1 MQQSTARMEE
11 PLVLDTLAEED
22 IDIFADTAGTDPAVL
37 FGVVYRTFSGA
48 VLGYLKAR
56 GVDDAEA
63 VTQDVFLAVFP
74 KIGDLTGGLPGAK
87 SLVFSIAHARMV
99 DYYRRVERRPDFTPY
114 DPSQDGRST
123 ASAEDHALGHDGG
136 AANLLDGLADDHR
149 EVLALRVVADLSI
162 EQVAGIMG
170 KSQGAI
176 KQLQRRA
183 LQNLK
188 DQTLRRNQAD
198 HE

>member
-1 MQQSTARMEE
+1 MEE
-11 PLVLDTLAEED
+11 PVVPDTLADED

-37 FGVVYRTFSGA
+37 FSAVYRTFSGA
-48 VLGYLKAR
+48 VLGYLRAR
-56 GVDDAEA
+56 GVDDPEA
-63 VTQDVFLAVFP
+63 VTQDVFLAFFP
-74 KIGDLTGGLPGAK
+74 KVDSLTGGLPGAK
-87 SLVFSIAHARMV
+87 SLLFSIAHARMV
-99 DYYRRVERRPDFTPY
+99 DHYRRLERRPGLASY
-114 DPSQDGRST
+114 DPLQDSRST
-123 ASAEDHALGHDGG
+123 ASAEDQVLGQNGG
-136 AANLLDGLADDHR
+136 AAALLEGLADDHR

-162 EQVAGIMG
+162 EQVAVIMG

-188 DQTLRRNQAD
+188 DQTLRRNQAH

>member
-1 MQQSTARMEE
+1 M
-11 PLVLDTLAEED
+11 LDTLAEED
-22 IDIFADTAGTDPAVL
+22 IDTFADTAGADPAVL
-37 FGVVYRTFSGA
+37 FGAVYRTFAGA
-48 VLGYLKAR
+48 VQGYLKAR
-56 GVDDAEA
+56 GVDDPEA
-63 VTQDVFLAVFP
+63 VTQDVFLAFFP
-74 KIGDLTGGLPGAK
+74 KIGELTGGLQGAK

-114 DPSQDGRST
+114 DPLQDGRST
-123 ASAEDHALGHDGG
+123 ASAEDHALGHGGG
-136 AANLLDGLADDHR
+136 AAHLLAGLTDEHR
-149 EVLALRVVADLSI
+149 QVLALRVVADLSI

>member
-1 MQQSTARMEE
+1 M
-11 PLVLDTLAEED
+11 LDTLAEED
-22 IDIFADTAGTDPAVL
+22 IDIFADTAGADPAVL
-37 FGVVYRTFSGA
+37 FGAVYRALAGA

-56 GVDDAEA
+56 GVDDPEA
-63 VTQDVFLAVFP
+63 VTQDVFLAFFP
-74 KIGDLTGGLPGAK
+74 KIGELTGGLQGAK

-99 DYYRRVERRPDFTPY
+99 DHYRRVERRPDFAPY
-114 DPSQDGRST
+114 DPLQDGRST
-123 ASAEDHALGHDGG
+123 ASAEDQALGHSGG
-136 AANLLDGLADDHR
+136 AAALLEGLADDHR